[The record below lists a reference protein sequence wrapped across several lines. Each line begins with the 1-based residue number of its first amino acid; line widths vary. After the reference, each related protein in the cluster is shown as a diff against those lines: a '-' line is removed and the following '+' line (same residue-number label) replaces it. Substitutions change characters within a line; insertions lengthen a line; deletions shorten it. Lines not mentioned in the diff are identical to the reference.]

1 MNNSDR
7 SHDLTFLFDKEESL
21 LSDLTIVFIFEFHN
35 RNSKEKVLLAFE
47 WLLLSEF
54 TQMYG

>member
-21 LSDLTIVFIFEFHN
+21 LSDLTIVFFMSFITGKARKKFF
-35 RNSKEKVLLAFE
+35 
-47 WLLLSEF
+47 
-54 TQMYG
+54 

>member
-21 LSDLTIVFIFEFHN
+21 LSVLTIVFFLRFI
-35 RNSKEKVLLAFE
+35 
-47 WLLLSEF
+47 
-54 TQMYG
+54 T

>member
-7 SHDLTFLFDKEESL
+7 SHDLTFLFDKEESF
-21 LSDLTIVFIFEFHN
+21 LSVLTIVFVFEFHN
-35 RNSKEKVLLAFE
+35 RKSKENVLLAFD
-47 WLLLSEF
+47 LLFLSEF

>member
-21 LSDLTIVFIFEFHN
+21 LSVLTIVFIFI
-35 RNSKEKVLLAFE
+35 NSIYLFSQKLF
-47 WLLLSEF
+47 LSLRVDCSLF
-54 TQMYG
+54 PSAVD